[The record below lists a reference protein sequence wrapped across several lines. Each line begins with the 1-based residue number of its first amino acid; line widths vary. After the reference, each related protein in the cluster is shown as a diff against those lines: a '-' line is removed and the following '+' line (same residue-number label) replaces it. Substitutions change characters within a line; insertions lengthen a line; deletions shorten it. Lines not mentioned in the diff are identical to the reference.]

1 MEMYKKGY
9 DKHTNQIFIEKTGAG
24 GKIVVALAE
33 GNFIRKIQ
41 QHIKTD
47 LKNFKVNIDEAIG
60 GVLRYFI
67 LKNSKIVRNKIV
79 FGTFQ
84 NAYTCNAKY
93 IAEKIIEDRLNYE
106 IVFIVDDIFLI
117 NNDEYDVPN
126 RIKFVKRN
134 SLESFLELAS
144 AHFWVDNALNCI
156 WKKIPKKKGQ
166 IYLNTWHGSLGIK
179 RLNGDKHWRRIA
191 KRGNS
196 AIDYFITDSKFE
208 EDVFQKSFWPDVKCL
223 KYGHPR
229 NDIFI
234 DPDKINKAKSKVYS
248 LYGLEEHVKT
258 VLYAPTFRDNKSD
271 VSAINVDYAGM
282 KAALEKKFGG
292 EWVVIAKLHFHNAT
306 NNRTKDLFCKED
318 VIDASTYPDI
328 QELMAAADIGITD
341 YSSWIFD
348 FLLTKKPAFI
358 YARDIEKYRNS
369 RGFYYSL
376 DETPFSIAESN
387 KKLQENILR
396 FESAVYLEQV
406 ESFLAGKQCY
416 ETGNACEQVV
426 KFICDHT

>member
-117 NNDEYDVPN
+117 NNDEYDDSN

-156 WKKIPKKKGQ
+156 WKRSQ
-166 IYLNTWHGSLGIK
+166 
-179 RLNGDKHWRRIA
+179 R
-191 KRGNS
+191 KRGRS
-196 AIDYFITDSKFE
+196 T
-208 EDVFQKSFWPDVKCL
+208 L
-223 KYGHPR
+223 THGM
-229 NDIFI
+229 
-234 DPDKINKAKSKVYS
+234 DPW
-248 LYGLEEHVKT
+248 E
-258 VLYAPTFRDNKSD
+258 
-271 VSAINVDYAGM
+271 
-282 KAALEKKFGG
+282 
-292 EWVVIAKLHFHNAT
+292 
-306 NNRTKDLFCKED
+306 
-318 VIDASTYPDI
+318 
-328 QELMAAADIGITD
+328 
-341 YSSWIFD
+341 
-348 FLLTKKPAFI
+348 
-358 YARDIEKYRNS
+358 
-369 RGFYYSL
+369 
-376 DETPFSIAESN
+376 
-387 KKLQENILR
+387 
-396 FESAVYLEQV
+396 
-406 ESFLAGKQCY
+406 
-416 ETGNACEQVV
+416 
-426 KFICDHT
+426 